1 MSRPRDFQLL
11 IKPVSAD
18 CNLACRYCFYRRVA
32 GMYPGAS
39 AHRMP
44 RDVLEHMV
52 SAYLAACRTTTATF
66 AWQGGEPLLAGLDFF
81 VDAFGLMAAHGR
93 GGQAVANAVQTNGVL
108 INREWARLFVAYSVL
123 VGVSLDGPRHLHEHY
138 RVGPQ
143 GAAFDAVMAGIGCL
157 RDARAEFNLLTMITS
172 HSAPHGAEIYRFLRD
187 QGFTYLQFIPCVEAD
202 PHTGE
207 SAPYTVAPEAFG
219 DFMCALF
226 DAWRADG
233 VGEVSVRLF
242 DAIIERE
249 LCGRSSL
256 CQLDGPCSGYL
267 VVEHN
272 GDVYP
277 CDFFVRPEWRLGNL
291 VRDDFDALF
300 AGSGAQ
306 SPDRAGAARWR
317 DFCAQ
322 RAANAP
328 ACAECEWLDLCRGG
342 CCKDRLLAGGI
353 DRRTYLCA
361 GHRRFFSH
369 AVDDLRRLAREGM
382 RRPP

>member
-1 MSRPRDFQLL
+1 
-11 IKPVSAD
+11 
-18 CNLACRYCFYRRVA
+18 
-32 GMYPGAS
+32 
-39 AHRMP
+39 
-44 RDVLEHMV
+44 
-52 SAYLAACRTTTATF
+52 
-66 AWQGGEPLLAGLDFF
+66 
-81 VDAFGLMAAHGR
+81 
-93 GGQAVANAVQTNGVL
+93 
-108 INREWARLFVAYSVL
+108 
-123 VGVSLDGPRHLHEHY
+123 
-138 RVGPQ
+138 
-143 GAAFDAVMAGIGCL
+143 
-157 RDARAEFNLLTMITS
+157 
-172 HSAPHGAEIYRFLRD
+172 
-187 QGFTYLQFIPCVEAD
+187 
-202 PHTGE
+202 
-207 SAPYTVAPEAFG
+207 
-219 DFMCALF
+219 
-226 DAWRADG
+226 

-277 CDFFVRPEWRLGNL
+277 CDFFVRPKWRLGNL
-291 VRDDFDALF
+291 ARDDFDALF

-353 DRRTYLCA
+353 DHRTYLCE
-361 GHRRFFSH
+361 GYRRFFAH
-369 AVDDLRRLAREGM
+369 AVDDLRRLAREHM
-382 RRPP
+382 HRRP